1 MSKSTVKKLLIYTA
15 FLFVLNGCGAGG
27 SGGGSDIAG
36 ADGASG
42 LGVVQKG
49 DGTALLSWTPPTEN
63 TDNSTLTD
71 LAGYKIYY
79 GTFPGVYG
87 KSITLNNEG
96 LSSYLVEELAAA
108 DWCFV
113 MTAFNLSNIESAYS
127 AEVCKSITSTI

>member
-1 MSKSTVKKLLIYTA
+1 MTRSTVKKLLIYTA
-15 FLFVLNGCGAGG
+15 FLFVLNGCGGG
-27 SGGGSDIAG
+27 SSGGGSDS
-36 ADGASG
+36 GASG
-42 LGVVQKG
+42 VSVVQKG

-79 GTFPGVYG
+79 GTFPGDYD
-87 KSITLNNEG
+87 KTITIDNEG

-113 MTAFNLSNIESAYS
+113 MTAFNLSEIESAYS
-127 AEVCKSITSTI
+127 IEVCKSIE